1 MSKNDDVNE
10 AKGMINGIKALR
22 AHAIKTVDANFDL
35 FKQLYPTNLEKA
47 HQLAVQNALYTQDSF
62 VDEVFTDTSGSGI
75 TSTLSDVGAAYTP
88 ANSPVPLAPSPKSS
102 QKESS
107 LVE

>member
-10 AKGMINGIKALR
+10 AKGMINGVKALR
-22 AHAIKTVDANFDL
+22 AHAIRTVETNFAL
-35 FKQLYPTNLEKA
+35 FKQLHPTNLEKA
-47 HQLAVQNALYTQDSF
+47 HQLAVQNALQTQDSF

-88 ANSPVPLAPSPKSS
+88 ASTPTPSAPPSKARR
-102 QKESS
+102 KNS